1 MANRLLFVILAA
13 AVSLCCGCLSTD
25 SDSSALNAGFKN
37 LLDSVVK
44 IDVWEVSQAEGGS
57 RTNRSVGSGVIM
69 SEDGMILTNAHVV
82 NRYATKIVV
91 TLSNLEKVK
100 ANFVGWD
107 HWTDLAVIQLDKAEL
122 AAKNMKFSKAVLGD
136 SDTLKTGDVVY
147 AVGTPHG
154 FARTATRGIISNTN
168 RFFEGTILN
177 SGYETGTF
185 NTWIQTDA
193 AINPGNSGG
202 PLVRPNG
209 EIVGINTR
217 AYTNSNNLGFAVPSN
232 VAKSVMSEILKN
244 GKVERGYVGIT
255 FAPLQDMEQFFDIDM
270 NKGVLVQNVD
280 ALSPAAV
287 AGLVA
292 GDIVLQIDGEK
303 IDGRFPEQLP
313 NIMHK
318 IADAKAGGK
327 IEMEILRGGKKIS
340 KTLSVE
346 RLESRIGKEYT
357 LEKWGVGMR
366 DITKAYARE
375 SKIETDSRLMVIGLR
390 NGFPF
395 SNAEIEKGDIIISVN
410 RKKVSNEAELRAAY
424 EQYCKDPK
432 KTLVEVMRDRTLS
445 FHIITPPEK

>member
-1 MANRLLFVILAA
+1 M
-13 AVSLCCGCLSTD
+13 
-25 SDSSALNAGFKN
+25 
-37 LLDSVVK
+37 
-44 IDVWEVSQAEGGS
+44 
-57 RTNRSVGSGVIM
+57 
-69 SEDGMILTNAHVV
+69 
-82 NRYATKIVV
+82 
-91 TLSNLEKVK
+91 
-100 ANFVGWD
+100 
-107 HWTDLAVIQLDKAEL
+107 
-122 AAKNMKFSKAVLGD
+122 
-136 SDTLKTGDVVY
+136 
-147 AVGTPHG
+147 
-154 FARTATRGIISNTN
+154 
-168 RFFEGTILN
+168 
-177 SGYETGTF
+177 
-185 NTWIQTDA
+185 
-193 AINPGNSGG
+193 
-202 PLVRPNG
+202 
-209 EIVGINTR
+209 
-217 AYTNSNNLGFAVPSN
+217 PSN

-318 IADAKAGGK
+318 IADAKEAGK
-327 IEMEILRGGKKIS
+327 IEMEISAAAKKFP
-340 KTLSVE
+340 
-346 RLESRIGKEYT
+346 RLCRRAPESRIGRNN
-357 LEKWGVGMR
+357 LRKWGVGMR

-445 FHIITPPEK
+445 FHIIPAEK